1 MAVTFLGL
9 RQRVS
14 SWSVEEDAASL
25 DRNDS
30 PSGTPRTQVQG
41 AGNGEVLGLMKQAIS
56 IESSDFGRTDGVVSG
71 TSQTDSEWTAV
82 AGSALSYLNQI
93 ATIKPKAG
101 VRADVAFRTFFE
113 AVGLAPRDYKLEV
126 DPSLST
132 RVFDVPAAFDNVWS
146 QMRSWLS
153 AYELDVR
160 WVIDTMYLVPW
171 REAKVYVQ
179 DLPSSWEVN
188 MEEGSLTKQV
198 DVAVYHR
205 TKFQKALVYP
215 LDTTAYPSSKFTFGT
230 RGETSSL
237 SADAM
242 EVVTTDIE
250 LPAEVESVEQPTQ
263 VMAIPVVK
271 GQHQVTP
278 ASYPS
283 GIYMIIGKD
292 NKAITP
298 AQWKEMGGSVKLTLQ
313 PDHKTVTVQL
323 TGMNY
328 EPLAPYRIA
337 ESDGQKEYPGLYI
350 MANNGSLVDVETVSF
365 ETGAKGTDNV
375 TDIENPSIVDQ
386 SQAMR
391 AAQFVADLGTGH
403 YASASW
409 HGPDPVRTGFR
420 DRVRQSFGRLAGAR
434 FRLAGNWWRAQ
445 QVTFSEDGV
454 QITAD
459 RDPQL
464 RDYNTVY
471 PRVRDLDPKGRT
483 LRQLSDEGVL

>member
-1 MAVTFLGL
+1 MAVSFLGL

-41 AGNGEVLGLMKQAIS
+41 AGDGAVLGLMKQPIS
-56 IESSDFGRTDGVVSG
+56 IESSEFGRTDGVVNG
-71 TSQTDSEWTAV
+71 ATQTEAEWSAV
-82 AGSALSYLNQI
+82 AGSALTNLNQI
-93 ATIKPKAG
+93 ATIEPKAR
-101 VRADVAFRTFFE
+101 VRADQAFRAFFE
-113 AVGLAPRDYKLEV
+113 AVGLRPTEYNLVV
-126 DPSLST
+126 DPSLSS
-132 RVFDVPAAFDNVWS
+132 RLFDVPAAYDNVWA

-179 DLPSSWEVN
+179 DLTSTWEASL
-188 MEEGSLTKQV
+188 EEGSLVKQV

-215 LDTTAYPSSKFTFGT
+215 LDTSAYPQSKFTFGS
-230 RGETSSL
+230 RGETSSI
-237 SADAM
+237 SANAS
-242 EVVTTDIE
+242 EVVITEIE
-250 LPAEVESVEQPTQ
+250 LPAEVESIEQPQQ

-278 ASYPS
+278 ASYPN
-283 GIYMIIGKD
+283 GLYMVIGKD

-298 AQWKEMGGSVKLTLQ
+298 AQWSAMGGSLKLTLM
-313 PDHKTVTVQL
+313 PDHKTVQVQL

-328 EPLAPYRIA
+328 EPLAPYRVA

-350 MANNGSLVDVETVSF
+350 MANNGALVDVETVSF
-365 ETGAKGTDNV
+365 ETGAKGTDNT
-375 TDIENPSIVDQ
+375 TDIDNPSITDV
-386 SQAMR
+386 SSALR
-391 AAQFVADLGTGH
+391 AAQFVADIGTGH
-403 YASASW
+403 SASLSW
-409 HGPDPVRTGFR
+409 RGPDPVRTGFR

-434 FRLAGNWWRAQ
+434 FRLAGQWWRAQ

-454 QITAD
+454 QINAD